1 MQKVIKITAIVIF
14 AIMLCTIATSVYAAD
29 TGKTIGGVT
38 INPNTTKAGT
48 EVNTIG
54 NKILGIV
61 QVVGTV
67 IAVGALMVLG
77 VKYMMGSAEEKAEY
91 KKTMIPYVIGAIL
104 LFAAVHLASW
114 FANIAGTL
122 TTG

>member
-14 AIMLCTIATSVYAAD
+14 AIMLCTIMTNVYAVD
-29 TGKTIGGVT
+29 VGGVE
-38 INPNTTKAGT
+38 IKSETTAASKQ
-48 EVNTIG
+48 VNTIG
-54 NKILGIV
+54 SKILGVI

-104 LFAAVHLASW
+104 LFAAVNLAGW
-114 FANIAGTL
+114 FASIADTL
-122 TTG
+122 SK